1 MLLDLR
7 YHIITIVIIF
17 TTLAIGILIGSTMVG
32 NELIVQEQNNLISK
46 LEEEFLSIRMKN
58 QRFKEEVENLEGKLD
73 DNLEFQEMIL
83 PLVVQGQLE
92 GERILVTGT
101 SNISQ
106 EMAEK
111 LIQTLQLADIKQ
123 VEILQEQTDYST
135 DFDSVLYLDRESKEE
150 FDMAQFNGKQIMI
163 DSEQLESVSDLIEVV
178 FQISSKDLENLRGVS
193 FE

>member
-32 NELIVQEQNNLISK
+32 NELIFQEQNNLISK

-58 QRFKEEVENLEGKLD
+58 QRFKEEVENLEGKLN

-92 GERILVTGT
+92 GERILVTGI

-106 EMAEK
+106 EMEEK
-111 LIQTLQLADIKQ
+111 LIRTLQLADIKQ
-123 VEILQEQTDYST
+123 VKILQDQNDYSA
-135 DFDSVLYLDRESKEE
+135 DFDSILYLDREKE
-150 FDMAQFNGKQIMI
+150 FDVAETKGKQVRV
-163 DSEQLESVSDLIEVV
+163 DSEQLQSVSDLIEVV
-178 FQISSKDLENLRGVS
+178 FQISSKDLENLRGVG